1 MSVIWD
7 NLPECILDNV
17 YEKVIYNYPENLLE
31 DIRSYVLTI
40 KYIERTYLLIDDI
53 LWYILLTYNEDLKYI
68 DKYCKF
74 ANIRIKKK
82 ELKYIKKYIK
92 MMTPFERYKLLNMF
106 LYNENLKHIIDN

>member
-7 NLPECILDNV
+7 NLPDCILDIVCEKIV
-17 YEKVIYNYPENLLE
+17 YNQPKDLLE

-53 LWYILLTYNEDLKYI
+53 LWYIILIYNEDLKYI

-74 ANIRIKKK
+74 TNIRIKKK
-82 ELKYIKKYIK
+82 ELNYIKKYVKI
-92 MMTPFERYKLLNMF
+92 MSPFERQKLLFTF
-106 LYNENLKHIIDN
+106 LYNDKLKDIII